1 MAGVG
6 AGSRGRRRLSRS
18 GDFDRVFR
26 EGSSRA
32 NRYLVLYEFPR
43 AGSDNAEAG
52 SDNAEVGIEQR
63 LGISVG
69 RKVGGAVER
78 NRVKRVLREAFW
90 GMGDRLPSSRDY
102 VLVARGEAGDLVEAE
117 GLEGVRRSIEEI
129 LPKST
134 EPEPDAPKSE
144 ARST

>member
-43 AGSDNAEAG
+43 AGSEKGEAG

-90 GMGDRLPSSRDY
+90 RRADELPEDQDY
-102 VLVARGEAGDLVEAE
+102 VIVARA
-117 GLEGVRRSIEEI
+117 
-129 LPKST
+129 
-134 EPEPDAPKSE
+134 E
-144 ARST
+144 ARELIEREGMEGASRALDELLATTGEMAPEDEAP